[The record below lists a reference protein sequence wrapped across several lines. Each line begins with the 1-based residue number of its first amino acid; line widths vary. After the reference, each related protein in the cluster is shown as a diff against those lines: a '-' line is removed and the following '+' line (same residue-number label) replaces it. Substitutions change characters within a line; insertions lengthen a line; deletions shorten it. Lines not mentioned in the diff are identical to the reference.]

1 MKFPL
6 GLIFL
11 AIMLHACHKN
21 NNSLLIR
28 ELQMVSEGRVETPN
42 WFLSPQ
48 NDLYLS
54 WTEHLQDDQ
63 VSLRFR
69 SWADSAWTETR
80 TVATGQDWFV
90 NWADFP
96 ALSVFPGSEF
106 NLLAHFL
113 QKRAGGKTYDYD
125 VKLALSVDQGSHF
138 RILEGLHDT
147 IPAEHGFVT
156 LLPFSYDKILVAW
169 LDGSQMSSGTDDHQ
183 GPGDHMGHEGSM
195 NLRAAL
201 VSVSGE
207 IDQNQ
212 VIDDRVCE
220 CCQTDA
226 TMTGRGPVII
236 YRNRNELE
244 ERDIYSVRYV
254 SGQWTAPQPVFEDHW
269 IIPGCPVNGPA
280 IASRGNQLAIAWYTE
295 AGGQPTVK
303 TIFSNN
309 AGETYGQPVEI
320 ATGNTTGRVD
330 IAWIDA
336 GRVVVSYLEKTDD
349 KNLDEALIK
358 LTVLSPDGQILS
370 DHKLAKT
377 SAKRK
382 SGFPVIESRDST
394 LYLAYTRILDSVNT
408 KISVKEIV
416 LP

>member
-1 MKFPL
+1 MILFY
-6 GLIFL
+6 
-11 AIMLHACHKN
+11 ACLQKD
-21 NNSLLIR
+21 NSLHIK
-28 ELQMVSEGRVETPN
+28 ELKMVSKGRIETPN

-48 NDLYLS
+48 NSLYLS
-54 WTEHLQDDQ
+54 WTEHLQDGQ

-69 SWADSAWTETR
+69 SWADSAWAETH

-96 ALSVFPGSEF
+96 ALSVFPGSDF

-113 QKRAGGKTYDYD
+113 QKRTGGKTYDYD

-138 RILEGLHDT
+138 RILDGLHDT

-169 LDGSQMSSGTDDHQ
+169 LDGSQMSSGTQDHRGHDD
-183 GPGDHMGHEGSM
+183 PMAHEGSM
-195 NLRAAL
+195 TLRAAL
-201 VSVSGE
+201 VSVNGE
-207 IDQNQ
+207 IGQNQ

-236 YRNRNELE
+236 YRNRNEQE

-254 SGQWTAPQPVFEDHW
+254 SGQWTAPQPVYEDHW
-269 IIPGCPVNGPA
+269 KIPGCPVNGPA

-295 AGGQPTVK
+295 AGGQPMVK
-303 TIFSNN
+303 AIFSNN
-309 AGETYGQPVEI
+309 AGETYGEPVEI
-320 ATGNTTGRVD
+320 ATGNTFGRVD

-336 GRVVVSYLEKTDD
+336 GRVAVSYLEKTDN
-349 KNLDEALIK
+349 KNQDEALIK
-358 LTVLSPDGQILS
+358 LAVLSPEGQRLS
-370 DHKLAKT
+370 DHNLAET
-377 SAKRK
+377 STKRK

-408 KISVKEIV
+408 GISVKEII